1 MVQAYNYQKMKRT
14 NKDKSFKGKLKD
26 FQKFSGYFIGQFMG
40 ERGFPILETDEV
52 EITYKKLPEKFEEER
67 PHYHKKGVEVNIVI
81 KGKYKAQVNGENVE
95 ISSNEFLVVYPR
107 STLKNI
113 SAQKGTELIVV
124 KAPSVAK
131 DKFQ

>member
-1 MVQAYNYQKMKRT
+1 MKRI
-14 NKDKSFKGKLKD
+14 NKDKYVKGKLGD
-26 FQKFSGYFIGQFMG
+26 FQKFNGYFIGQFMG
-40 ERGFPILETDEV
+40 EKGLPALETDEV
-52 EITYKKLPEKFEEER
+52 EIAYKKLPEKFEEEK

-81 KGKYKAQVNGENVE
+81 KGRYKAQVNGKVVE
-95 ISSNEFLVVYPR
+95 ISSNEFLVVYPQ

-124 KAPSVAK
+124 KTPSVPQ